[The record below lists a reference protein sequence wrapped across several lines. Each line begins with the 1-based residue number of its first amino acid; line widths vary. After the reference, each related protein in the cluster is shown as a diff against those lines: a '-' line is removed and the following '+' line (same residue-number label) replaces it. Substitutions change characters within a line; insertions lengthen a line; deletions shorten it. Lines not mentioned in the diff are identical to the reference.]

1 MAPGAV
7 TVGPGTAI
15 AVTVTNG
22 PGNSLDWVGLYA
34 TGAPPASYLRA
45 AYLNDTLTPPT
56 PGVTGGTLTFTLPL
70 TPGTYHVRF
79 FLNDSFTVLAT
90 SGTITVAAPTVTLS
104 ASTVAPG
111 ATVSATIAN
120 GPGNSLDWVGL
131 YATGAPPA
139 SYLRAAYL
147 NDTLTPPN
155 PGVAGG
161 TLIFTLPLTP
171 GTYQVRFFLNNSFTV
186 LATSATITVAAP
198 TVTLSA
204 TTVAPG
210 ATVSATIAGGP
221 ANSLDWVG
229 LFATGAPPAG
239 YLRAAYLNDT
249 LSAPNPGVAGGTL
262 IFTLPLT
269 PGTYQV
275 RFFLNNSFT
284 VLATSATITVAAPT
298 VTLSASTVAPGATV
312 SATIAGGPANSL
324 DWVGLFATGAPPAG
338 YLRAAYLNDTLSP
351 PNPGVAGGT
360 LIFTLPLTPGTYEVR
375 FFLNNSF
382 TVLATSAT
390 ITVAAPT
397 VTLSATTVA
406 PGATVSATIAGGP
419 ANSLDWVGFFATGAP
434 PAGYLRAAYLN
445 DTLTPPNPGVAGG
458 TLNFTM
464 PLTPGTYHVRFFL
477 NDSFTVLA
485 TSATITVAAPTVT
498 LSATTVAPGGTVT
511 ATIANGPANSLDWV
525 GLFATG
531 APPASYLRAA
541 YLNDTLT
548 PPSPGV
554 AGGTLTFTMPLTPG
568 TYQVRFFLNDWY
580 TVLATSAQITVQ

>member
-1 MAPGAV
+1 M
-7 TVGPGTAI
+7 
-15 AVTVTNG
+15 TNG

-45 AYLNDTLTPPT
+45 AYLNDTLTPPN

-70 TPGTYHVRF
+70 TPGTYQVRF

-111 ATVSATIAN
+111 ATVSAMIAN

-161 TLIFTLPLTP
+161 TLIFTLPLTPGTYEVRFFLNNSFTVLATSATITVAAPTVTLSATTVAPGATVSATIAGGPANSLDWVGLFATGAPPAGYLRAAYLNDTLSAPNPGVAGGTLTFTLPLTP

-249 LSAPNPGVAGGTL
+249 LS
-262 IFTLPLT
+262 
-269 PGTYQV
+269 
-275 RFFLNNSFT
+275 
-284 VLATSATITVAAPT
+284 
-298 VTLSASTVAPGATV
+298 
-312 SATIAGGPANSL
+312 
-324 DWVGLFATGAPPAG
+324 
-338 YLRAAYLNDTLSP
+338 P

-360 LIFTLPLTPGTYEVR
+360 LIFTLPLTPGTSQVR

-568 TYQVRFFLNDWY
+568 TYHVRFFLNDSF
-580 TVLATSAQITVQ
+580 TVLATSAQITVP